1 MGEEQSCLRRQL
13 TQVVGVLHRFG
24 HRSEP
29 DAAVAPERFV
39 KAFVRFAVSAE
50 RFAAVVAV
58 QWVVVVWW
66 IVAAAVVVSAEQI
79 AAVAA
84 VAADVGCA

>member
-1 MGEEQSCLRRQL
+1 MGEEQFCLRRQL
-13 TQVVGVLHRFG
+13 TQVVGVLHRFD

-50 RFAAVVAV
+50 RLAAVAAA
-58 QWVVVVWW
+58 QWVVAAWW
-66 IVAAAVVVSAEQI
+66 IVAAAAVVFAEQI
-79 AAVAA
+79 AAVVA